1 VFSYLVVSDHIADA
15 EKLIKQIE
23 ERHLPRTIVITLQQ
37 EKTESTLSTSSLQ
50 HRICIHI
57 LSLDRG
63 FIKLLADVLAI
74 VKSAIEQNPVLDILC
89 TPGILTPLLLLSL
102 VILLQRGYKPLAKI
116 TIMEK
121 SKKLE
126 FYVWQLE
133 HVLKLSSRYTSELAI
148 KLCKFIS
155 KWSIPLETELE
166 DLVKQVEDLGLGKRA
181 GDMLILTDL
190 IYLLYVLSS

>member
-1 VFSYLVVSDHIADA
+1 
-15 EKLIKQIE
+15 
-23 ERHLPRTIVITLQQ
+23 
-37 EKTESTLSTSSLQ
+37 
-50 HRICIHI
+50 
-57 LSLDRG
+57 
-63 FIKLLADVLAI
+63 
-74 VKSAIEQNPVLDILC
+74 
-89 TPGILTPLLLLSL
+89 
-102 VILLQRGYKPLAKI
+102 
-116 TIMEK
+116 MEK